1 MVLWQYILRRLI
13 LAVGTLLVISLMAFI
28 IIQLPPGDFLSTQ
41 ITTLR
46 MRGAQVDQDMIKALE
61 KEYGL
66 DKPLP
71 MQYLWW
77 MWQMMHGKFGV
88 SLEWKRPVL
97 DLIMERLPLTILVSG
112 ASLLFV
118 YLLAIPIGVYS
129 AVKQYSVGDYMATVF
144 GFIGMATP
152 NFLLALILMWFMF
165 STFGVSVGGL
175 FSQEYLTQPM
185 SWGKFVDLLKHLP
198 VPIIVVGMAGTAGLI
213 RVMRGGMLDELRRQY
228 VTTARAKG
236 VAEKKLLTKYPMR
249 VALNPIVSTVGWQL
263 PAIVS
268 GETITSI
275 VLGLPTT
282 GPLLYRSLQSQDMY
296 MAGSIIMFL
305 SALTV
310 IGTLLSDILL
320 AVLDP
325 RIRFEG
331 K

>member
-1 MVLWQYILRRLI
+1 MVLWQYIVRRLV
-13 LAVGTLLVISLMAFI
+13 LATGVLLVISVMSFV
-28 IIQLPPGDFLSTQ
+28 IIQLPPGDYLSTL
-41 ITTLR
+41 ISSLR
-46 MRGAQVDQDMIKALE
+46 MRGATLDQDAIKSLE
-61 KEYGL
+61 QEYGL
-66 DKPLP
+66 DKPMP

-77 MWQMMHGKFGV
+77 MWQMGHGNFGQ
-88 SLEWKRPVL
+88 SFEWRRPVI
-97 DLIMERLPLTILVSG
+97 DLIMERLPLTIAISV

-118 YLLAIPIGVYS
+118 YMIAIPIGVFS
-129 AVKQYSVGDYMATVF
+129 AVKQYSIGDYLATVF

-165 STFGVSVGGL
+165 SFFGVSVGGL
-175 FSQEYLTQPM
+175 FSQQYLNEPW
-185 SWGKFVDLLKHLP
+185 SWGKFADLLKHLP
-198 VPIIVVGMAGTAGLI
+198 VPVIVVGMSGTAGLI

-228 VTTARAKG
+228 VATARAKG
-236 VAEKKLLTKYPMR
+236 VSESRLLLKYPLR
-249 VALNPIVSTVGWQL
+249 VALNPIISTIGWQL

-296 MAGSIIMFL
+296 LAGGIVMFL

>member
-88 SLEWKRPVL
+88 SLEWKRPVI
-97 DLIMERLPLTILVSG
+97 DLIMERLPLTMLVSG

-236 VAEKKLLTKYPMR
+236 VAEQKLLTKYPMR